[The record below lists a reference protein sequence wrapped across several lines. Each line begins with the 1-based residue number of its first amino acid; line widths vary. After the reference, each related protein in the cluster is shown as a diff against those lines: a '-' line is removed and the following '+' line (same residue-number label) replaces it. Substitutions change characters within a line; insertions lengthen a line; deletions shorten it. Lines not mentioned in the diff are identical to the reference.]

1 VITAPARVAQ
11 TVTGVAAGLAILW
24 AFRAVIQP
32 FVIALVLL
40 VLVDA
45 TARAL
50 MRAMPRAPQWLVVI
64 GTGAILGLGVLGSA
78 FVVVRGAAQLMGQA
92 GRLEDRLDDL
102 LALAGSQFGITQPL
116 HLRGLLSR
124 IDLPSL
130 IQNVL
135 GQLQGAMSGIT
146 LTLLF
151 LAFLLATRHRI
162 DEKIDRIAESS
173 VLSAQAHA
181 VVERCVKGVEAYVW
195 VQTVT
200 GAMIAG
206 VSGLV
211 MLALGLDNALFW
223 TLILFLLSYI
233 PVLGVA
239 IGSIA
244 PALFALLQFTQPWQ
258 AVAIFAAIQAV
269 SFVVGNLVLP
279 KMQADTQNIDPSAG
293 LVALGAWTLIWGI
306 SGAFLA
312 IPLTLALM
320 FLFAQFDS
328 TRWVAIL
335 ISNDGRPLPEAEPA
349 ETA

>member
-1 VITAPARVAQ
+1 MITAPARVAQ
-11 TVTGVAAGLAILW
+11 TVTGVAAGLALLW

-45 TARAL
+45 TARVL
-50 MRAMPRAPQWLVVI
+50 MRAMPRAPSWLVVI
-64 GTGAILGLGVLGSA
+64 GTGAILGLAVLGSA

-102 LALAGSQFGITQPL
+102 LALFGAQFGVTEPL

-135 GQLQGAMSGIT
+135 GQLQGAMAGIT

-162 DEKIDRIAESS
+162 DEKIDRIAASS
-173 VLSAQAHA
+173 ALSTQAHA

-206 VSGLV
+206 ASGLV
-211 MLALGLDNALFW
+211 MLAMGLENALFW
-223 TLILFLLSYI
+223 TLMLFLLSYI

-244 PALFALLQFTQPWQ
+244 PALFALLQFPNAWP
-258 AVAIFAAIQAV
+258 AVVIFGAIQAV

-335 ISNDGRPLPEAEPA
+335 ISNDGRPLPAVEPP
-349 ETA
+349 EDV